1 MFTQEE
7 VGIAREEWEL
17 NHLKAIKE
25 EEERKAEE
33 EEDEMLYVSY
43 SENYEKK
50 LKPKKAKLPYLEAK
64 KAKFLAGGKEIKKKN
79 DLHKADGHSW
89 GRPAKRMKL
98 QKQINKRHRPDDDF
112 DEISYKPTPKRFKYQ
127 EESDKERAEVMP
139 AKKKTKLSLDGGCS
153 ISRLPENH
161 VPKET
166 AVTTTTSN
174 AAKLILNRQFQAPN
188 KTIVIQKNSALMNFR
203 PTLQANLL
211 RPIGIS
217 SNSHNFKI
225 THKII
230 ENKPTPILE
239 KLQGNAVSM
248 NTLMASQP
256 KILSQVPSRPSQ
268 VSPRPILIPSYSNGL
283 LQIKQQNVTTLKTTQ
298 TAAPVNFVV
307 LKNPAVMGQNLF
319 IQNSTPPKTNVILM
333 SNAQRPATSIKPN
346 YYIIP
351 NNSTSGFVNTSSVL
365 TSNASVVNAIPHQR
379 FAKVIN
385 QIPTSVVQNLLR
397 PPAPQA
403 PSNTVPILEKLAMQL
418 ENQNSNNRQLT
429 PITIKLS
436 SNSNPRLCH
445 PSGSMAVA
453 GNAIALAKSPVAPS
467 IQTRPVVGPRLILGQ
482 NLCYNQSPQFVIIN
496 NKPHNPNSTNASNP
510 RFNI

>member
-1 MFTQEE
+1 M
-7 VGIAREEWEL
+7 

-79 DLHKADGHSW
+79 DLHKTESHSW

-98 QKQINKRHRPDDDF
+98 QKQINKRHHPDDDF
-112 DEISYKPTPKRFKYQ
+112 DEVSYEQTLKRFKYQ
-127 EESDKERAEVMP
+127 EESDKDRADVMP
-139 AKKKTKLSLDGGCS
+139 AKKKAKFSLEGGCL
-153 ISRLPENH
+153 ISHLPENH
-161 VPKET
+161 IHKET

-174 AAKLILNRQFQAPN
+174 TAKLILNRQFQAPN

-211 RPIGIS
+211 RPVGIP

-248 NTLMASQP
+248 NTMMASQP

-283 LQIKQQNVTTLKTTQ
+283 LQIKQQNVTTLKTTP

-319 IQNSTPPKTNVILM
+319 IQNSTSPKTNVILV
-333 SNAQRPATSIKPN
+333 SNAQRPATNIKQN

-351 NNSTSGFVNTSSVL
+351 NNSTSGFANASSVL
-365 TSNASVVNAIPHQR
+365 TSNANVVNAIPQQR

-385 QIPTSVVQNLLR
+385 QIPTSVQNLLR
-397 PPAPQA
+397 PPTPQA

-418 ENQNSNNRQLT
+418 ENQNNRQLT

-436 SNSNPRLCH
+436 SNSNPRLSH
-445 PSGSMAVA
+445 PSGSMTITGNAVA
-453 GNAIALAKSPVAPS
+453 LTKSPVAPS
-467 IQTRPVVGPRLILGQ
+467 IQARPVVGPRLILGQ
-482 NLCYNQSPQFVIIN
+482 NLCYNQSPQIVIIN